1 MDFDSENHPVETSEV
16 VPENAPPVVET
27 ATPEPEP
34 QPVRR
39 RKTASS
45 PAVTINIQSWATPI
59 VGIVMLLAG
68 LLLGYYWRPLV
79 DSAAQGSG
87 KPAASSSGTGGSGA
101 NPASANLGANPS
113 STNPA
118 GSPSST
124 PTLMEFLI
132 SETRHF
138 KGDPNAPITIVEFSD
153 YQ

>member
-1 MDFDSENHPVETSEV
+1 
-16 VPENAPPVVET
+16 
-27 ATPEPEP
+27 
-34 QPVRR
+34 
-39 RKTASS
+39 
-45 PAVTINIQSWATPI
+45 
-59 VGIVMLLAG
+59 MLLAG

-79 DSAAQGSG
+79 NSQAQVLG
-87 KPAASSSGTGGSGA
+87 KPSASSSGTGNSGA

-132 SETRHF
+132 SQTRHF